1 MPLRAGDRDLLE
13 AGARE
18 AAEAIMRLAH
28 RESARITAV
37 DEEPMQ
43 AVIERLSPR
52 AVVVGFTVSGGV
64 DGRFALL
71 LTDAAARVVAHA
83 MVGGRHTQAPSD
95 KLGKRMTAALT
106 ELGNIAASAFM
117 NGVAEEV
124 HRSCVP
130 SVPEFASGDPAVVVP
145 AALGGGS
152 AVQVARLL
160 IGDVEVELA
169 LAR

>member
-1 MPLRAGDRDLLE
+1 MPLRDGDRDLLE

-28 RESARITAV
+28 RESARIVAV
-37 DEEPMQ
+37 DEEP
-43 AVIERLSPR
+43 VGSLVERLAPR
-52 AVVVGFTVSGGV
+52 AVAVGFAVTGGV
-64 DGRFALL
+64 EGRFALVL
-71 LTDAAARVVAHA
+71 SENAARAIGQA
-83 MVGGRHTQAPSD
+83 MLGGRHGQGPSD

-117 NGVAEEV
+117 NGVADQV

-130 SVPEFASGDPAVVVP
+130 SVPAFANGEAAQVIP
-145 AALGGGS
+145 AALGDAG